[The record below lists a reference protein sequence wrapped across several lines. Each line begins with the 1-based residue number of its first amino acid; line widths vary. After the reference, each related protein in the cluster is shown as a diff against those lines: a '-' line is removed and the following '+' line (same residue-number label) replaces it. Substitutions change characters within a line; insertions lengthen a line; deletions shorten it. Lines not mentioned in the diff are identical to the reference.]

1 MKTNFFEEL
10 TKLSTQSNWN
20 IVLKK
25 ITEDRYVLSI
35 LPSNPT
41 ITDEAVKHIV
51 PINLRETAKKLDEG
65 FFEAITSQITETDGV
80 FTNKKE
86 YERSL
91 KKTVESSK
99 MNQQNSNNERKEK
112 SKRQTK
118 FDETMKKIAELQ
130 AAEKYGEAIGQL
142 QKLDPKDYPDHEKQI
157 NAKLDEL
164 KNLHAS
170 PKLFS

>member
-41 ITDEAVKHIV
+41 ITDEAVKHII
-51 PINLRETAKKLDEG
+51 PMNLRGTAKKLDED
-65 FFEAITSQITETDGV
+65 FFEAITTQITATDGV

-130 AAEKYGEAIGQL
+130 AVEKYGEAIGQL

-157 NAKLDEL
+157 NGKLDEL